1 MNLAINSKIARNII
15 VVVINIKTKCLKI
28 TKKPSKMSKSQGWW
42 RGWGGCG
49 YYWLI
54 SPGFYGQSSKAT
66 QGAGFGMQWA
76 GKLIIFDC
84 KNCVIVGFYFSK
96 TQTGSGTKK

>member
-54 SPGFYGQSSKAT
+54 SPGFYSQSLKVAHRACSSAMEREVTRLHTVRLNIK
-66 QGAGFGMQWA
+66 
-76 GKLIIFDC
+76 
-84 KNCVIVGFYFSK
+84 
-96 TQTGSGTKK
+96 

>member
-28 TKKPSKMSKSQGWW
+28 AKKPSKMSKSQGWW
-42 RGWGGCG
+42 RGRGGCG

-54 SPGFYGQSSKAT
+54 LGIDPRTTIISYGVMEIQ
-66 QGAGFGMQWA
+66 
-76 GKLIIFDC
+76 
-84 KNCVIVGFYFSK
+84 VGRMK
-96 TQTGSGTKK
+96 PV